1 MSPGDLVVCVNVGII
16 PESRNWGRKLL
27 TLGDVYVLKDISSCP
42 RDGHLRV
49 QIWEVS
55 PPPPGWWNAKR
66 FRPCR
71 KTNIDG
77 FTVILEERE
86 HAHSCP

>member
-1 MSPGDLVVCVNVGII
+1 MSPGDLVVC
-16 PESRNWGRKLL
+16 
-27 TLGDVYVLKDISSCP
+27 
-42 RDGHLRV
+42 
-49 QIWEVS
+49 
-55 PPPPGWWNAKR
+55 

-77 FTVILEERE
+77 LTAILEERE